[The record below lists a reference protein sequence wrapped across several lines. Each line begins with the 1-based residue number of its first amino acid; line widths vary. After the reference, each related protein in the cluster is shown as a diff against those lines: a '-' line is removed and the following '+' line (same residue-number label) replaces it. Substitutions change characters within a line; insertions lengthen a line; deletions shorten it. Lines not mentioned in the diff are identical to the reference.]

1 MIAIRKSEDR
11 GAFNHGWLRTK
22 HSFSFGQ
29 YFDPRFMGFGPL
41 RVINEDHIAG
51 GGGFPT
57 HGHDN
62 MEIIT
67 YLIDGEI
74 EHKDTLG
81 TGSIIRPG
89 EVQRMSAGSGIR
101 HSENNAD
108 NDNEVHLLQIW
119 LEPEERGIAPSYEQK
134 AFSQEEKN
142 GQFKLVGSRDG
153 RDGSVT
159 IHNDVDLY
167 SSIVKQDEEIS
178 FKLSDDRM
186 YWLQM
191 VKGEAELFGEN
202 LRAGDGVAMADIK
215 NIKLKAEQDTEVLLF
230 DMPIQK

>member
-57 HGHDN
+57 HSHDN

-67 YLIDGEI
+67 YLIDGTI

-101 HSENNAD
+101 HSEYNAD

-119 LEPEERGIAPSYEQK
+119 LEPEERGITPSYEQK
-134 AFSQEEKN
+134 AFSEEEKN

-178 FKLSDDRM
+178 FKTSKDRM